1 MAVHKSQSVKKKR
14 KIVVVSGGFDPL
26 HVGHVR
32 LMREAKKLGDELVVI
47 LNNDNW
53 LTTKKGF
60 VFMAEKERA
69 EVLKGLGMVDR
80 VVITH
85 HKKNDT
91 DRSVSKEL
99 ARLKP
104 DIFANGGDRKTTA
117 HIPEAAVCK
126 KYSIKMVFNVG
137 PGGKVQS
144 SSWLTGKIAGKA
156 ITDIR
161 PWGYEEVL
169 KSMPRYW
176 VKTLTVKGGQR
187 FSLQTHSHRTEVWIC
202 IEGKL
207 TAEIDGKK
215 IPMSVGDIVIAPSGK
230 THRLSSQK
238 GGTIA
243 EVAYGDR
250 VVEDDFIR
258 LEDDYGRK

>member
-1 MAVHKSQSVKKKR
+1 MADKKAKATKNR
-14 KIVVVSGGFDPL
+14 KKVVVISGGFDPI

-32 LMREAKKLGDELVVI
+32 LINAAKKLGDELIVL

-53 LTTKKGF
+53 LMAKKGY
-60 VFMAEKERA
+60 VFMSEKERA
-69 EVLKGLGMVDR
+69 EVLKGLSAVGR
-80 VVITH
+80 VIITK

-117 HIPEAAVCK
+117 HIPEADICK
-126 KYSIKMVFNVG
+126 KYGIKMVFNVG

-156 ITDIR
+156 ILDVR
-161 PWGYEEVL
+161 PWGQEEIL
-169 KSMPRYW
+169 KSAPYYW
-176 VKTLTVKGGQR
+176 VKMLTVDAGQR
-187 FSLQTHSHRTEVWIC
+187 FSLQIHHHRTEIWIC
-202 IEGKL
+202 VAGDLI
-207 TAEIDGKK
+207 AEIDGKK
-215 IPMSVGDIVIAPSGK
+215 KNMTVGDIILAPQGK
-230 THRLSSQK
+230 THRLSSEK

-250 VVEDDFIR
+250 VVEDDFVR